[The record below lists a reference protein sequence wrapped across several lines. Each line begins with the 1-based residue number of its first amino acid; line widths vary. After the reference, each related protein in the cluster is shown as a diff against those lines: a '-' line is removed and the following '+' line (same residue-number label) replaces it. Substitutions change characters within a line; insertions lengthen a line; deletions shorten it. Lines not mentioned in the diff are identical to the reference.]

1 MYKNLLRVI
10 TLTKEKIRCVL
21 KRLPYIIQTIDENK
35 TEAFFYIAKRRE
47 RIVIDDET
55 RAVVEIFD
63 EIINSENAVWL
74 KDIFV
79 RVKKG
84 KKDVYIM
91 IDSPLG
97 RGKYYLIKERLINKI
112 DDCCIYRGLVSYADI
127 LNEGMG

>member
-112 DDCCIYRGLVSYADI
+112 YDCCIYRGLVSYADI